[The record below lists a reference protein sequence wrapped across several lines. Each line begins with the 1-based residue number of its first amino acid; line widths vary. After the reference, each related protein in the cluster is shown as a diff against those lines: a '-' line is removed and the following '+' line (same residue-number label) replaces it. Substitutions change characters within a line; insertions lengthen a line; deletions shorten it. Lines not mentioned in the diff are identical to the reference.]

1 MYVCMFQVL
10 NNLDGI
16 YSYTYEA
23 ERKSDCLA
31 CSQIP
36 REIKIRDDAV
46 KLKDLIGLLCERAD
60 LQMKNPGITANV
72 NGKMKTL
79 YMQSVTSIEE
89 RTRGN
94 LSKTLAEL
102 DLVDGTE
109 INVADV
115 TTPNTIVLKIRFQ
128 THDIEMT

>member
-1 MYVCMFQVL
+1 MI

-31 CSQIP
+31 CSQTP
-36 REIKIRDDAV
+36 REIEVPNANV
-46 KLKDLIGLLCERAD
+46 KLKDLIDLLCERAD
-60 LQMKNPGITANV
+60 LQMKNPGLTANIK
-72 NGKMKTL
+72 GKMKTL
-79 YMQSVTSIEE
+79 YMQTVASIEQQ
-89 RTRGN
+89 TRAN
-94 LSKTLAEL
+94 LTKTLAEL
-102 DLVDGTE
+102 DLEDGTE

-128 THDIEMT
+128 TRDIDMA